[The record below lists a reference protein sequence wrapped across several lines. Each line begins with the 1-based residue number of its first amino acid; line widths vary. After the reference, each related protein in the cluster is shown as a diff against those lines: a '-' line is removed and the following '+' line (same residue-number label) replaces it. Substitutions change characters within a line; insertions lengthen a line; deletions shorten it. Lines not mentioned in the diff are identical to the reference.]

1 MRISDWS
8 SDVCSSDL
16 RGLGWW
22 RATARRTSSTTP
34 LRLTRKARK
43 SHRPSSEEEG
53 LHHIIL
59 IPRFFARR
67 LFRGGLRLFLR
78 LLLLE
83 DPDQLFLALV
93 GKLFFGRREHLLL
106 FLVDMVEI
114 AILHRP
120 EPRQPAGRG
129 KIGRA
134 HV

>member
-1 MRISDWS
+1 MNQNPQRER
-8 SDVCSSDL
+8 
-16 RGLGWW
+16 RGLGV
-22 RATARRTSSTTP
+22 RAPAGSNASTTS

-106 FLVDMVEI
+106 FLVD
-114 AILHRP
+114 
-120 EPRQPAGRG
+120 

>member
-1 MRISDWS
+1 MSVCCLVGLPFFLCLDLCVYWLCVWSNSLLFMLCLHLFFFKQKTAYEMRISDWS

-16 RGLGWW
+16 
-22 RATARRTSSTTP
+22 
-34 LRLTRKARK
+34 
-43 SHRPSSEEEG
+43 
-53 LHHIIL
+53 
-59 IPRFFARR
+59 
-67 LFRGGLRLFLR
+67 

-129 KIGRA
+129 KV
-134 HV
+134 HLV